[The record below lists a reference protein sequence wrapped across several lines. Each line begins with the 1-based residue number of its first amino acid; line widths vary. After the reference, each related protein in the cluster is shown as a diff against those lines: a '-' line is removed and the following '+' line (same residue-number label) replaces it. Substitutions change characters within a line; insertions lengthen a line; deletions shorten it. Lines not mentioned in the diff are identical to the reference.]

1 MDEQNNRNYILK
13 HRKILKNPIYK
24 KPLVAHLFDYC
35 LLMANYA
42 EKKMIWNNKEMIIER
57 GSFITGRKIIA
68 DETGL
73 SEQNV
78 RSGLHTL
85 YMMGMLQ
92 KSTTK
97 STNRFTYLTVCKYN
111 DYQIIKDEA
120 NQETNQ
126 PATSSQPA
134 SNQQPTTTKKDKKEK
149 NEEKD
154 KNLHTQ
160 SADESAAYSV
170 EFSAWWSDWIK
181 SISRGTGGKKQKAF
195 EYFKRLKKTFTTQQI
210 RDATANYMSSCR
222 NTGSYH
228 KDAEGFLSPSNGLV
242 KQWYETQPVEGATT
256 APRNQTTS
264 SQLDDIFNRKSEEHN
279 GIGNTESY
287 SQDTAGNN
295 PAIQAAIG

>member
-35 LLMANYA
+35 LMMANYA

-126 PATSSQPA
+126 PATSSQPQLRRIRKKRMKRRIRIYIHYLPIHRLHI
-134 SNQQPTTTKKDKKEK
+134 QQNFLPGGPT
-149 NEEKD
+149 
-154 KNLHTQ
+154 
-160 SADESAAYSV
+160 
-170 EFSAWWSDWIK
+170 
-181 SISRGTGGKKQKAF
+181 G
-195 EYFKRLKKTFTTQQI
+195 
-210 RDATANYMSSCR
+210 
-222 NTGSYH
+222 
-228 KDAEGFLSPSNGLV
+228 
-242 KQWYETQPVEGATT
+242 
-256 APRNQTTS
+256 
-264 SQLDDIFNRKSEEHN
+264 
-279 GIGNTESY
+279 
-287 SQDTAGNN
+287 
-295 PAIQAAIG
+295 